1 MKQFIVIDQLHR
13 RRLNALESALKQARA
28 DQAECEAIWTTR
40 CRAEVATR
48 ERGLA
53 LKHDID
59 AVLFI
64 GAVTQP
70 DLCKLQH
77 QLQAAKDALLVA
89 REAVETARVDVAAAV
104 QRTEDALQA
113 WREQVVTVEKFGAIR
128 QRAQD
133 AHNVAVL
140 HREEMELEDVSRRRA

>member
-13 RRLNALESALKQARA
+13 RRLNALESALKHARA
-28 DQAECEAIWTTR
+28 DQAECEAVWVKR

-53 LKHDID
+53 IKHDID

-64 GAVTQP
+64 GAVKQS
-70 DLCKLQH
+70 DLCKVQH
-77 QLQAAKDALLVA
+77 LLQAAKDALLAA
-89 REAVETARVDVAAAV
+89 RGAVETARVAVAASER
-104 QRTEDALQA
+104 RTEVALQA
-113 WREQVVTVEKFGAIR
+113 WREQAVTVEKFGAIR

-133 AHNVAVL
+133 EHNAEML
-140 HREEMELEDVSRRRA
+140 YREEMELEDVSRRRA